1 MPSSFF
7 SSKSVAITRA
17 PSAANA
23 SAMARPIPCPA
34 AVMSASLPCRRKAM
48 ACFSLRGV
56 TGFAAFG
63 SRGSACPGP
72 MPPFTRSRVS
82 STAFARQ
89 MGSVVVPWHALL
101 RDAMIFDGWLEN
113 HAVGEL
119 IDHAALDLLPRRLA
133 RRIFPAAVTFEGGAA
148 LRELGVGDQHVR
160 AAVVEIDAHAV
171 TGLEQR
177 EAAPRR
183 RLGRGIDDRRR

>member
-1 MPSSFF
+1 
-7 SSKSVAITRA
+7 T
-17 PSAANA
+17 
-23 SAMARPIPCPA
+23 
-34 AVMSASLPCRRKAM
+34 SASLPCRRKAM

-101 RDAMIFDGWLEN
+101 RDALIFDGWLEN
-113 HAVGEL
+113 HAAGAL
-119 IDHAALDLLPRRLA
+119 FDHAAWDLLPRRLA
-133 RRIFPAAVTFEGGAA
+133 RRIFVAPLLLQRRAA
-148 LRELGVGDQHVR
+148 LR
-160 AAVVEIDAHAV
+160 
-171 TGLEQR
+171 
-177 EAAPRR
+177 
-183 RLGRGIDDRRR
+183 